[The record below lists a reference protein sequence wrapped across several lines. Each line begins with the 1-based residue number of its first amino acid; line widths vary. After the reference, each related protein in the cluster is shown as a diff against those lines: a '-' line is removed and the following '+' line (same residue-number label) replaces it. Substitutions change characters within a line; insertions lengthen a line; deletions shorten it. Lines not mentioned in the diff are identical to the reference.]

1 MITGWGLMVLS
12 GALVGLGTFTM
23 VLGATRRTLRL
34 DDALAVLDGVSRAP
48 IAVHHDDDAQGLEAV
63 GGWVQ
68 RRLRLP
74 VTVQQQQLLL
84 LQGRTVADF
93 FAEKLVLTLAGILL
107 PAMWLLLQSVL
118 GGTPGSLPLLFSVLG
133 GVGGYFLADW
143 RLSKSST
150 QLRRTTTQSIHT
162 FFDLV
167 ALERMANASATQ
179 AVSAAAAISDAPL
192 FRRITSALER
202 ARLEQTAPWPELRR
216 VAKEW
221 DMPEL
226 DDFADVMKLEEQGA
240 ALADVLQARVRELR
254 DAHLA
259 QQRSAAH
266 AATESLT
273 LWMTLPALL
282 LGLAFVIPPLLRLT
296 SS

>member
-1 MITGWGLMVLS
+1 MMTSWGPMLLC
-12 GALVGLGTFTM
+12 GALVGLGAF
-23 VLGATRRTLRL
+23 VIAVGAARRTLRL
-34 DDALAVLDGVSRAP
+34 DDALAVLDGVERPAP
-48 IAVHHDDDAQGLEAV
+48 LPYHHDEAKGLEAA
-63 GGWVQ
+63 GGWLQ

-74 VTVQQQQLLL
+74 VSLRQQQLLL
-84 LQGRTVADF
+84 LQERCVADF
-93 FAEKLVLTLAGILL
+93 FAEKLVWTLAGVVL
-107 PAMWLLLQSVL
+107 PTLWLLLQYLL
-118 GGTPGSLPLLFSVLG
+118 GAAPGPMPLLFSFLAG
-133 GVGGYFLADW
+133 IAGYFLPDW
-143 RLSKSST
+143 RLAKSST
-150 QLRRTTTQSIHT
+150 HIRRTTTQSIHT

-179 AVSAAAAISDAPL
+179 AVSAAAAISETPL
-192 FRRITSALER
+192 FRRISSALDR
-202 ARLEQTAPWPELRR
+202 ARLEQTAPWPEIRR

-259 QQRSAAH
+259 QQRTAAH

-282 LGLAFVIPPLLRLT
+282 LGLAFVIPPMLRLT
-296 SS
+296 GS

>member
-1 MITGWGLMVLS
+1 MVLC
-12 GALVGLGTFTM
+12 GFLIGLGTFTTA
-23 VLGATRRTLRL
+23 VGASRRTLRL
-34 DDALAVLDGVSRAP
+34 GDALGVLDGVAP
-48 IAVHHDDDAQGLEAV
+48 PVPIQHGDDAKGLEAV

-68 RRLRLP
+68 RRFRLP
-74 VTVQQQQLLL
+74 VTARQQQLLL
-84 LQGRTVADF
+84 LQERSVADF
-93 FAEKLVLTLAGILL
+93 FAEKLVLLFAGVSL
-107 PAMWLLLQSVL
+107 PMMWLLLQYVLSVTT
-118 GGTPGSLPLLFSVLG
+118 GPVPLLFSVIG
-133 GVGGYFLADW
+133 GLVGYFLPDW
-143 RLSKSST
+143 RLSRSSV
-150 QLRRTTTQSIHT
+150 QVRRATTQSIHT

-179 AVSAAAAISDAPL
+179 AVAAAAAISEAPL
-192 FRRITSALER
+192 FRRISSALER
-202 ARLEQTAPWPELRR
+202 ARLEQTAPWPEMRR

-240 ALADVLQARVRELR
+240 ALVDVLQARVRELR

-259 QQRSAAH
+259 QQRTEAH

-296 SS
+296 GS